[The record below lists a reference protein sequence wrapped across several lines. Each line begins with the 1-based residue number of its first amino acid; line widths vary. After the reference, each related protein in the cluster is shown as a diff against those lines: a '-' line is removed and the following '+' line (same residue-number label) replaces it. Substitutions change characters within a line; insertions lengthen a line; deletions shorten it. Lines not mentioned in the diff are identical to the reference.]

1 MTAPQDESRCGN
13 GGDGDETDPG
23 GVARPADYDSRYFSS
38 FLGGYK
44 EFRDS
49 GGRRL
54 APRFQ
59 KALEMAAVAPGQRV
73 LDIGC
78 GRGELVIHSAL
89 RGATAVGIDFAA
101 DAVGIAARAVDAF
114 DEVRGRACVLRMDA
128 REMAFGER
136 PFDTV
141 FLSDIVEHLYPE
153 ELAGAL
159 EETRRVL
166 RPGGRLVVH
175 TCPNKLLYDVT
186 YPIYIR
192 QVHRVVCRI
201 AELARYQSYVITP
214 SLAVGREFPRNPEEK
229 RMHVNEQTGASLARA
244 LRAGGFRI
252 IKIQHWESPSEL
264 PYVSRRITIELMLL
278 DALRFLRPFSYGW
291 PLNRLFTNQIF
302 VVAERR

>member
-1 MTAPQDESRCGN
+1 MTGDEADPSGG
-13 GGDGDETDPG
+13 GGDGERAPRRGLLPG
-23 GVARPADYDSRYFSS
+23 EYDSRYFSS

-49 GGRRL
+49 SGRRL
-54 APRFQ
+54 AARFQ
-59 KALEMAAVAPGQRV
+59 KALELAAVAPGQRV
-73 LDIGC
+73 LDVGC

-89 RGATAVGIDFAA
+89 RGATAVGVDFAA
-101 DAVGIAARAVDAF
+101 DAVRIASQAVAAF
-114 DEVRGRACVLRMDA
+114 EEVRGRACVLPMDA
-128 REMAFGER
+128 RKIAFRGQS
-136 PFDTV
+136 FDTV

-153 ELAGAL
+153 ELDEAL
-159 EETRRVL
+159 EEARRVL

-175 TCPNKLLYDVT
+175 TCPNRLMYDVA

-214 SLAVGREFPRNPEEK
+214 ALAVGPEFPRNPEEK
-229 RMHVNEQTGASLARA
+229 RLHVNEQTAASLART
-244 LRAGGFRI
+244 LRSRGFRI
-252 IKIQHWESPSEL
+252 IKVQHWESPDEL
-264 PYVSRRITIELMLL
+264 PFVSRRITIELMLL

-291 PLNRLFTNQIF
+291 PLNRLFTNQIW